1 MNIEIANRLVALRKA
16 NGLSQEAL
24 AEKLGISRQAISKW
38 ERAEASPDTDNLM
51 ALAQLYG
58 MTLDA
63 LLNTENDAYVLDG
76 ADTAQ
81 PEEEAPKKLPKTPLQ
96 KKADSMLKF
105 PFPLVV
111 VIAYLIFGFA
121 GDIWH
126 PSWLVFLLLPIY
138 YHLAGALEI
147 RNKKARLLAMPVP
160 EVILLVYLLLG
171 FLGGLWNP
179 SWVIFLLIPLY
190 YWIAA
195 CFYKPDQRKND
206 APDVQK

>member
-24 AEKLGISRQAISKW
+24 AEKLGISREAISKW
-38 ERAEASPDTDNLM
+38 QRAQASPDTDNLM

-63 LLNTENDAYVLDG
+63 LLNTENDTYVLDG

-111 VIAYLIFGFA
+111 VIVYLIFGFA

-195 CFYKPDQRKND
+195 CFYKPDQGKND